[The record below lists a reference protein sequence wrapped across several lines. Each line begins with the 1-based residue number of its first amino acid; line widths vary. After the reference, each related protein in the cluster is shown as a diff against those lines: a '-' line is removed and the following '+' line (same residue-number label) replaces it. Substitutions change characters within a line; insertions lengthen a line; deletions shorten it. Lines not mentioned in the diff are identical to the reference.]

1 MSYNKQI
8 LRRKDLQNDMFTD
21 SEKEVFDLIC
31 EGYNNNRIA
40 EELECNIQVAKT
52 LVTSIFQ
59 KLGVSNRILA
69 MVKYIKIFN
78 NLSI

>member
-8 LRRKDLQNDMFTD
+8 SRRKDLQNDMFTD

-31 EGYNNNRIA
+31 EGYNNNQIA
-40 EELECNIQVAKT
+40 EELECSIQRAKA

-59 KLGVSNRILA
+59 KLGVNNRIHA
-69 MVKYIKIFN
+69 IVKHLKNSKNFEI
-78 NLSI
+78 

>member
-31 EGYNNNRIA
+31 EGYSNNQIA
-40 EELECNIQVAKT
+40 EELECNIQVAKA

-59 KLGVSNRILA
+59 KLGVNNRILA
-69 MVKYIKIFN
+69 MVKYIKNFN